1 MLANESSADTPRF
14 SALLRSYIESV
25 QQEANLISDE
35 RKEQLNKIAGF
46 VQAQRAAKEPVKLM
60 FICTHN
66 SRRSHTAQIWAQ
78 AMAAY
83 FGISGVQAFSAG
95 TEVTAFNERAV
106 KALQRVGF
114 TIENVGGGTNPVYS
128 VQYASGA
135 EPIKA
140 FSKLIADASNP
151 KNNFCAVMTCSQA
164 EAACPFVAGATQRV
178 STPYD
183 DPKNFDGTPEETAKY
198 DERCRQIAREMAYVF
213 AQVRK

>member
-1 MLANESSADTPRF
+1 
-14 SALLRSYIESV
+14 LRSFIESV
-25 QQEANLISDE
+25 QQETNQISEE
-35 RKEQLNKIAGF
+35 RKEQLKKIADF
-46 VQAQRAAKEPVKLM
+46 VQTKRAAKEPAQLM

-78 AMAAY
+78 TMAAY
-83 FGISGVQAFSAG
+83 YGVSSVQAFSAG

-114 TIENVGGGTNPVYS
+114 TIEKTADGTNPVYS
-128 VQYASGA
+128 VQFAQNA
-135 EPIKA
+135 EPMKA
-140 FSKLIADASNP
+140 FSKVIADASNP
-151 KNNFCAVMTCSQA
+151 QQSFCAVMTCSQA

-198 DERCRQIAREMAYVF
+198 DERCRQIAREMAYLF
-213 AQVRK
+213 AQVQK